1 MCLCAR
7 SSWDGLSH
15 EEIAFSS
22 YADFLFQLVRSQLV
36 GSTRL
41 IRVALCCAVTIIVQL
56 LCVLPAQCQVP
67 NADQPD
73 SDPEASAP
81 PAETAVREVEP
92 RVFYLLD
99 NKGKP
104 IWVPNF
110 SFEQWQ
116 RWFEQDQR
124 LRDPVTPPFVHQ
136 RTTVVARVVEDVAS
150 VSAEL
155 QVRLV
160 ATDRQLSNQQKA
172 NRWTRIPLGLVE
184 GALQQ
189 LPVYAGVGNQFV
201 TRSPVDGQ
209 LVAWVKAAADSV
221 HTWKFELKVPVV
233 HKANDSQLRLS
244 VPPAVEFTAR
254 LRVPGTRVLGSVEGG
269 ASVLRSTREVDGD
282 TEFLFE
288 GRSGLSVAW
297 RSPGEKQSLLP
308 ARLDVRA
315 RIRVT
320 VEGPDYVTSR
330 ADLTVRSFSGDYRSF
345 LVRLPPGMELLSHS
359 EQRGY
364 TIEALP
370 ADQSP
375 DQAFQYAQVSLQ
387 NKAPEDGLNFWLLAV
402 MQRDREGQE
411 ENQEVDAVEVEMA
424 GFDVPQA
431 VRQRGQI
438 DFAVNGDWTLNWR
451 HDRAVRR
458 VTPRVDADGATR
470 LVAQFLYHQFP
481 YQLSM
486 AVREKT
492 RDVRVEPKLELDVQ
506 PARLEFVALLDYQVR
521 GARTSELTIDVGA
534 WQVDQV
540 GPEEIVLEHQ
550 LADGRLQ
557 IQLTPAAIDLDQFS
571 IRLSGY
577 QEMPEES
584 PLEVELPVP
593 LERTVNPTQVTV
605 QTARNLELVPITER
619 IVGLVPL
626 AALAGTNP
634 EPRDELLFRQD
645 MSARSMRFAAD
656 FQIRERQVAVELA
669 TSVGVEA
676 GQLRVQR
683 RANYQVTFG
692 ALTEIALQVPAVIF
706 DEPLARFEIWADG
719 EKLPAPV
726 SESVSPG
733 SAETAL
739 VEVLLPREVFDRT
752 RILVEYTIPLPS
764 IASDGQVDVA
774 VPLVAPVVG
783 DGGAIS
789 LAPSFLQCEDA
800 LEVQIPGEDLVVS
813 ARSSLEGKR
822 EFELPIAV
830 ADLPQIKLAIRRAE
844 TGRGIP
850 MIVKQTWLQTW
861 ITSEHYWNRMSVRV
875 ETRQSRIQV
884 RFPEGADLGPVAINQ
899 QPVQGAALEPSGLLD
914 VSLEPLSAEHLLE
927 VWYSLPLDSVQ
938 GRRRVAA
945 PQIDGVTRFG
955 RSYWQLV
962 TPANQHLTWSSDALS
977 EESHWHWTGW
987 GWRREELRDQQ
998 ALERWIGA
1006 SEQDAL
1012 PVDTNRYLFA
1022 TVGAVRELDCLTLS
1036 RHLLLLLGSGGILA
1050 VGLLMVYFK
1059 RLRHPALLVFAG
1071 AILVGLAGWVPD
1083 LALLLGQ
1090 AAATGL
1096 LLVALAQLLHIAV
1109 WRRST
1114 PSTTEKPHG
1123 DGVGLEGA
1131 GLPDVIPV
1139 PGTTAT
1145 ATVPGMQLEAKS

>member
-1 MCLCAR
+1 M
-7 SSWDGLSH
+7 WT
-15 EEIAFSS
+15 I
-22 YADFLFQLVRSQLV
+22 
-36 GSTRL
+36 RL
-41 IRVALCCAVTIIVQL
+41 IRAAMCCAVAITVQL
-56 LCVLPAQCQVP
+56 LCVLPVQCQVP
-67 NADQPD
+67 DAERPA
-73 SDPEASAP
+73 SEAEASVP
-81 PAETAVREVEP
+81 QAEAAVREVEP
-92 RVFYLLD
+92 RIFYLLD

-116 RWFEQDQR
+116 RWFELDQR
-124 LRDPVTPPFVHQ
+124 LRDPATPPFVHEK
-136 RTTVVARVVEDVAS
+136 TTVAARVVEDVALVS
-150 VSAEL
+150 VEL

-160 ATDRQLSNQQKA
+160 ATDQQQPSAQKT

-184 GALQQ
+184 GALQN
-189 LPVYAGVGNQFV
+189 LPAYGGTGNQFV

-209 LVAWVKAAADSV
+209 LVAWVNAAANST
-221 HTWKFELKVPVV
+221 HSWKFELKVPVV
-233 HKANDSQLRLS
+233 RNANDSQLRLG
-244 VPPAVEFTAR
+244 VPPSLEFAAR

-269 ASVLRSTREVDGD
+269 ASVLRSSREVDGD

-297 RSPGEKQSLLP
+297 RSPGTKQSLLP

-364 TIEALP
+364 TVEALP

-375 DQAFQYAQVSLQ
+375 DQAFQYAQVSLE

-402 MQRDREGQE
+402 MQRNREDQE
-411 ENQEVDAVEVEMA
+411 GNEATREVDVEMA

-438 DFAVNGDWTLNWR
+438 DFAVNGDWTLNWQ

-458 VTPRVDADGATR
+458 VTPRVDADGESR

-506 PARLEFVALLDYQVR
+506 AARLEFVELLDYQVR
-521 GARTSELTIDVGA
+521 GARTSELTINVGA
-534 WQVDQV
+534 WRVDQV

-550 LADGRLQ
+550 LEDGRLQ
-557 IQLTPAAIDLDQFS
+557 VQLTPAAIDLDQFS

-577 QEMPEES
+577 QEMPKES

-605 QTARNLELVPITER
+605 QTARNLELVPITEK

-626 AALAGTNP
+626 AALAGASL

-656 FQIRERQVAVELA
+656 FQIRERQVAVDLS
-669 TSVGVEA
+669 TSVGVDT

-683 RANYQVTFG
+683 RADYQVTFG
-692 ALTEIALQVPAVIF
+692 SLTEIALQIPGVIF
-706 DEPLARFEIWADG
+706 KEPSARFEIWADG
-719 EKLPAPV
+719 EKLPTPV
-726 SESVSPG
+726 TEAVSPG
-733 SAETAL
+733 SNDTAL
-739 VEVLLPREVFDRT
+739 VEVLLPREVFDRI
-752 RILVEYTIPLPS
+752 RIVVEYTIPLSS

-774 VPLVAPVVG
+774 VPLVTPVLG
-783 DGGAIS
+783 EGGAIS
-789 LAPSFLQCEDA
+789 LAPSFLQCADA
-800 LEVQIPGEDLVVS
+800 LEVQIPGEELVVS
-813 ARSSLEGKR
+813 ARSSLEGNR
-822 EFELPIAV
+822 EFELPIAE
-830 ADLPQIKLAIRRAE
+830 ATLPQIKLAIRRAE
-844 TGRGIP
+844 TGRGVP
-850 MIVKQTWLQTW
+850 MIVKQTWIQTW

-884 RFPEGADLGPVAINQ
+884 RFPEGADLGPVAVNQ
-899 QPVQGAALEPSGLLD
+899 QPVQGASLEAAGLLD
-914 VSLEPLSAEHLLE
+914 LALEPLSAEHLLE
-927 VWYSLPLDSVQ
+927 VWYSLPLGNGQ

-962 TPANQHLTWSSDALS
+962 TPVNQHLTWSSDALS

-987 GWRREELRDQQ
+987 GWRREELRDQE

-1022 TVGAVRELDCLTLS
+1022 TVGAVRELDCVTLS
-1036 RHLLLLLGSGGILA
+1036 RHLLLLLGSGGMVA
-1050 VGLLMVYFK
+1050 VGLPLVYFK
-1059 RLRHPALLVFAG
+1059 RLRHPALLVLAG

-1109 WRRST
+1109 WRRVVPPTHSA
-1114 PSTTEKPHG
+1114 TERARG
-1123 DGVGLEGA
+1123 DGYGFEG
-1131 GLPDVIPV
+1131 VEVPV
-1139 PGTTAT
+1139 AGTTAT
-1145 ATVPGMQLEAKS
+1145 ATVPGVQLEAKS